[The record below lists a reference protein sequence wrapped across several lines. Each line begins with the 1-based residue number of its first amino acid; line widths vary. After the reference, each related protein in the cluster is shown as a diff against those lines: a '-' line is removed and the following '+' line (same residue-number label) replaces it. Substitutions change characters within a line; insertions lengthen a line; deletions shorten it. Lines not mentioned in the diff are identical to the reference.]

1 MNEKP
6 AGKRRIRMIA
16 AVCAVLLIAGG
27 SAGIYAS
34 RTTADA
40 QAALTAQSAEQPK
53 NNASAAKTD
62 QSVSAGGTVTCAQRT
77 DTLGLVNTNV
87 RLTVESVLAESGD
100 TVTAGTALYQI
111 TEDSLA
117 KAEKTLRS
125 ELQSAESTLKKQK
138 AQAQLDESKA
148 GILYESE
155 LLLGDT
161 AQQDY
166 SSGLSELDS
175 ALQDA
180 YDSYMEALDT
190 VGNSPAEIKQK
201 QNALAEKQS
210 DAEGLQAKQKSAQE
224 TADRAA
230 SAYRSAADSYNQT
243 AEEYNSAAAVVR
255 YLGKAL
261 GTDVSGITNA
271 QTVSAEVSKQS
282 AASSEPANPDKK
294 ADFSGGFGGGE
305 RPDGMMQSTRSF
317 YAQAADTPETL
328 SEQAEESGGGALKTL
343 YESACKE
350 YETAKKQLADAEK
363 ALKNAENEYRTL
375 TDTLTE
381 YSSTLNGKQ
390 SDISALEQEISALE
404 STLSKAQSN
413 LSRLRSEYNSL
424 KASYETDRLN
434 LEKERDTEL
443 ASYENAQYHYE
454 LTCSTIAEELAK
466 AQESYDTAAEN
477 LRIFEEELADGCIRA
492 KQDGT
497 VYSLNGQAGRSVS
510 AGTAYV
516 SYVDET
522 SFAVTVE
529 LDQSD
534 VTEVSI
540 GDSVLIYSSETGIAN
555 GRITA
560 IAAGTSTSLADVR
573 FNVTVTADDSEQLY
587 SGESVNVYFNAGNM
601 KQSDFSDF
609 SGSKSGARSKSE
621 SDGSRSERPDFG
633 GEMPSFGGGMPS
645 GFDPSQMP
653 SGFGGRKD
661 G

>member
-34 RTTADA
+34 RPKADA
-40 QAALTAQSAEQPK
+40 QAAQTAQSAEQPK

-111 TEDSLA
+111 TADSLA

-166 SSGLSELDS
+166 NAGLSELDS
-175 ALQDA
+175 ALQEA

-190 VGNSPAEIKQK
+190 VSNTPAEITNKQK
-201 QNALAEKQS
+201 ALAEMQS
-210 DAEGLQAKQKSAQE
+210 EADALQTKQKNAQE
-224 TADRAA
+224 KAGNAE

-243 AEEYNSAAAVVR
+243 AEEYNAAAAVVR

-261 GTDVSGITNA
+261 GMDVSGITTA
-271 QTVSAEVSKQS
+271 QTISADVQKQS
-282 AASSEPANPDKK
+282 AASAEPANPDKK

-317 YAQAADTPETL
+317 YAPASERPETL
-328 SEQAEESGGGALKTL
+328 SEQAEETGGDALKTL
-343 YESACKE
+343 YETACKD
-350 YETAKKQLADAEK
+350 YEAAKKQLADADNT
-363 ALKNAENEYRTL
+363 LKNAENEYRTL

-381 YSSTLNGKQ
+381 YSSALNEKQ

-424 KASYETDRLN
+424 KASYETDQLA

-477 LRIFEEELADGCIRA
+477 LRIFEETLADGCIRA

-497 VYSLNGQAGRSVS
+497 IYSLNGQAGRSVS

-560 IAAGTSTSLADVR
+560 ISAGTSTSLADVR
-573 FNVTVTADDSEQLY
+573 FNVTVTADDSAQLY

-601 KQSDFSDF
+601 QQGDFSDF
-609 SGSKSGARSKSE
+609 SGGKSGARTKSE